1 MKIQVRK
8 SLSMSKW
15 TFFTWNEKIEMK
27 RIIESFSWFSN
38 LPSLLNVPAWDR
50 LRLGFDPIAAGGLE
64 TAVIDNKRSALSSD
78 HALSPS
84 PREKNMLL
92 WVCEAANLLRR
103 MTTSLGRA
111 SDERTLKTALVYTQ
125 QIRCGWNWLCGPAPI
140 HIGLHGKL
148 AAGNALQSFFL
159 LSRYLFTAFTSI
171 SSTSHSQRCSF
182 VL

>member
-84 PREKNMLL
+84 PREKKHVALR
-92 WVCEAANLLRR
+92 VRSGKPTAAYDYLPRTGERR
-103 MTTSLGRA
+103 ENAENSTRI
-111 SDERTLKTALVYTQ
+111 Q